1 MRRAAITPGSILR
14 IGWRTGSPNE
24 ISPPRRPWALLGYP
38 RWVEE
43 PDRRSPDAAAAAPVK
58 APERAPGRRELKPP
72 EWFEERLAAWVRRM
86 GLGAWTIRATY
97 KAKLRGAEGYA
108 EISPSFLEAELQFR
122 QDVLVDRGDVVIVH
136 ELTHILTD
144 EWARAM
150 EQVVHDMVPRRLQRE
165 ARTYLRQHEESV
177 VEAIAHALVR
187 TAEQQAS
194 TPANKGQRTVG
205 V

>member
-1 MRRAAITPGSILR
+1 MEAPCRDHSREHTSSGPPPSLPELEAN
-14 IGWRTGSPNE
+14 SP
-24 ISPPRRPWALLGYP
+24 SRRPGALLRYP
-38 RWVEE
+38 RWVDE
-43 PDRRSPDAAAAAPVK
+43 PERRSPEAASAAPAK
-58 APERAPGRRELKPP
+58 TPERAPGRRELKPP

-86 GLGAWTIRATY
+86 GLGAWTIRASY
-97 KAKLRGAEGYA
+97 KPKLRGAEGYA
-108 EISPSFLEAELQFR
+108 EISPGFLEAELQFR

-165 ARTYLRQHEESV
+165 ARAYLRQHEESV

-187 TAEQQAS
+187 TADQKDS
-194 TPANKGQRTVG
+194 TPSSKS
-205 V
+205 

>member
-1 MRRAAITPGSILR
+1 VDEPERKSPEAPAAG
-14 IGWRTGSPNE
+14 
-24 ISPPRRPWALLGYP
+24 
-38 RWVEE
+38 
-43 PDRRSPDAAAAAPVK
+43 APAK
-58 APERAPGRRELKPP
+58 IPERAPGRRELKPP

-86 GLGAWTIRATY
+86 GLGAWTIRASY
-97 KAKLRGAEGYA
+97 KPKLRGAEGYA
-108 EISPSFLEAELQFR
+108 EINPGFLEAELQFR

-187 TAEQQAS
+187 TAEQKDS
-194 TPANKGQRTVG
+194 TGISKS
-205 V
+205 

>member
-1 MRRAAITPGSILR
+1 VDEPERK
-14 IGWRTGSPNE
+14 SPE
-24 ISPPRRPWALLGYP
+24 
-38 RWVEE
+38 
-43 PDRRSPDAAAAAPVK
+43 AAAPDTPAK

-97 KAKLRGAEGYA
+97 KPKLRGAEGYA
-108 EISPSFLEAELQFR
+108 EISPNFLEAELQFR

-187 TAEQQAS
+187 TAEQKDSAS
-194 TPANKGQRTVG
+194 G
-205 V
+205 